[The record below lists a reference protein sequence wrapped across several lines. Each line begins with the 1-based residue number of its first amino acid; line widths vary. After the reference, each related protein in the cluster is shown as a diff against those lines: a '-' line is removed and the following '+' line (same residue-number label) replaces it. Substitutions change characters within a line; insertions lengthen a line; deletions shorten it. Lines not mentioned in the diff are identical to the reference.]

1 MILPEN
7 KFFNTNFFYLI
18 ILIFFSF
25 SINFYYSNLGVF
37 PIDTFLHYDSAYK
50 IFKNEAP
57 IKDYW
62 IVSGIVI
69 DYIQSIFFKVFG
81 VSWTTYILHSSL
93 FNSFLA
99 AFTYYFFLSSKLETY
114 KAFFYSLSFSILAY
128 PISGTPFVDHHATFF
143 AFIATFLI
151 IKGLHTQKNY
161 FWFLAVFFF
170 FLSFFSKQVP
180 ASYLALLYSLLLL
193 IYLLKKKEFKLLI
206 FIFLSVSFFS
216 ILTLFFLLINNINIK
231 EFYIQYLGYPRYI
244 GQSRLDNF
252 DLSFHDIFNRYK
264 FIILP
269 IILIIFMKFKRLKEN
284 KMRFLSNEFI
294 SFLIIIT
301 FSAILIFH
309 QIMTKNQ
316 IYIYFLIP
324 ILFILFD
331 IELDQLKFNLKK
343 YVSIGI
349 MIVVSFITLKYHFG
363 FNETRKFHELQ
374 QVNLKNAINAVQID
388 ETFKNLKLVNP
399 LFKGDP
405 LQEILIIN
413 KVKKALEQINDKEIM
428 LITHYQFLDSI
439 TKKNLNY
446 PNRTF
451 LIDGTSMPLKQNRYY
466 EYYKDF
472 LKNKISK
479 KKIEELYFL
488 KHENLSLKVITEYI
502 DDKCYVKSEND
513 IFYIFKLKCLN

>member
-1 MILPEN
+1 
-7 KFFNTNFFYLI
+7 
-18 ILIFFSF
+18 
-25 SINFYYSNLGVF
+25 
-37 PIDTFLHYDSAYK
+37 
-50 IFKNEAP
+50 
-57 IKDYW
+57 
-62 IVSGIVI
+62 
-69 DYIQSIFFKVFG
+69 
-81 VSWTTYILHSSL
+81 
-93 FNSFLA
+93 
-99 AFTYYFFLSSKLETY
+99 
-114 KAFFYSLSFSILAY
+114 
-128 PISGTPFVDHHATFF
+128 
-143 AFIATFLI
+143 
-151 IKGLHTQKNY
+151 
-161 FWFLAVFFF
+161 
-170 FLSFFSKQVP
+170 
-180 ASYLALLYSLLLL
+180 
-193 IYLLKKKEFKLLI
+193 
-206 FIFLSVSFFS
+206 
-216 ILTLFFLLINNINIK
+216 
-231 EFYIQYLGYPRYI
+231 
-244 GQSRLDNF
+244 
-252 DLSFHDIFNRYK
+252 
-264 FIILP
+264 
-269 IILIIFMKFKRLKEN
+269 MKFKRLKEN

-343 YVSIGI
+343 YVSIGL

-388 ETFKNLKLVNP
+388 ETFKNLKWVNP